1 MGICTSNSRHDY
13 NYYNSI
19 KIDGK
24 IKDVTKDYLLE
35 ESIKEPLSNK
45 YKLLKKRIGKGA
57 FGNILIGIDSLGNK
71 YAIKIIKKIRIIN
84 GQLLLNE
91 VRFGT
96 KINHPN
102 ILKIKE
108 IYEDKKNILFIMDYI
123 ESGSLLNYI
132 ISSPQN
138 KLDINTTIEIMIQ
151 ILEAI
156 DYLHNKAKICHRDI
170 KPENF
175 LIFIKNN
182 KPFIKLIDFGLAHEI
197 KKGEKMKGIIG
208 TNKYMA
214 PEILKRLDYTE
225 KVDMWSIGVILFN
238 MVTGYEPF
246 CSKEDLEYQI
256 LYLEIEFN
264 IIENYYLRDL
274 CKGLMEKNPYKR
286 LDSKN
291 ALIKAKNIKKI
302 LDLI

>member
-1 MGICTSNSRHDY
+1 
-13 NYYNSI
+13 
-19 KIDGK
+19 
-24 IKDVTKDYLLE
+24 
-35 ESIKEPLSNK
+35 
-45 YKLLKKRIGKGA
+45 
-57 FGNILIGIDSLGNK
+57 
-71 YAIKIIKKIRIIN
+71 
-84 GQLLLNE
+84 
-91 VRFGT
+91 
-96 KINHPN
+96 
-102 ILKIKE
+102 
-108 IYEDKKNILFIMDYI
+108 MDYI
-123 ESGSLLNYI
+123 ESGTLLNYI